1 MPQNPQ
7 STISQNVLNNYNR
20 LRSVRTEDLRW
31 VQITIDTEM
40 NLKIESIVE
49 EIHQKLLDFITIDVP
64 KIEQQYISSQDI
76 INLPMNPIINSFFN
90 KQSMSWELFHC
101 RLLEPLEIFMKE
113 MCRNQNLNGL
123 PKHCTKKLNKSP
135 CTIC

>member
-49 EIHQKLLDFITIDVP
+49 EIHQKLLDFITIDVL
-64 KIEQQYISSQDI
+64 KIEQQHISSQDI
-76 INLPMNPIINSFFN
+76 ITLPMNPIINSSFN
-90 KQSMSWELFHC
+90 KHSM
-101 RLLEPLEIFMKE
+101 
-113 MCRNQNLNGL
+113 
-123 PKHCTKKLNKSP
+123 
-135 CTIC
+135 